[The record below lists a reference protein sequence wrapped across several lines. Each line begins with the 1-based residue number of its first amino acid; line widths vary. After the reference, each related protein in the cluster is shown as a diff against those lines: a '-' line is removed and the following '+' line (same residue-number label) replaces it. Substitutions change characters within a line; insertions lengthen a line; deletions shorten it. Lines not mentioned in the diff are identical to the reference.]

1 MPNSNRQQT
10 IWLGPFSNPDEVHIS
25 VADWDSAAGQRGQL
39 GMVHEYNNR
48 TYQRVKLDSGATSA
62 TPTGA
67 VAANDLAFW
76 RYKGDSTVQ
85 PYTVTNDRRFAMN
98 LTEATAAYANF
109 VAGIFRV
116 AASAGEY
123 VDILVKGSNIACADG
138 GNTFAAGETVFA
150 ELDSAAAVNRTAVG
164 TMPSYLTLG
173 IARGAASGGNV
184 NVDIDIPNMGK

>member
-10 IWLGPFSNPDEVHIS
+10 IWLGPFGSPDEVNIS
-25 VADWDSAAGQRGQL
+25 VADWDSVAGQRGQL
-39 GMVHEYNNR
+39 GVVHEYNSN
-48 TYQRVKLDSGATSA
+48 TYQRVKVDSGATSA

-76 RYKGDSTVQ
+76 RYQGDSTVQ

-98 LTEATAAYANF
+98 LGTATNAYANF

-116 AASAGEY
+116 AATAGNY
-123 VDILVKGSNIACADG
+123 VDILTKGSLIAVADG

-150 ELDSAAAVNRTAVG
+150 ELDSAAAANRTAVG

-173 IARGAASGGNV
+173 RARGAASGGNV
-184 NVDIDIPNMGK
+184 NCDIDIPLMGK

>member
-10 IWLGPFSNPDEVHIS
+10 IWLPTGNPDTTNITI
-25 VADWDSAAGQRGQL
+25 ADWDSVAGQRGQL
-39 GMVHEYNNR
+39 GMVHENDDR

-62 TPTGA
+62 TPTGV
-67 VAANDLAFW
+67 VAANDVAFW

-98 LTEATAAYANF
+98 LTEATNAYANF

-116 AASAGEY
+116 AATAGEY
-123 VDILVKGSNIACADG
+123 VEILVKGSNIACADG
-138 GNTFAAGETVFA
+138 GNSFAAGETIFA

-173 IARGAASGGNV
+173 RARGAAAGGNV
-184 NVDIDIPNMGK
+184 NCDIDIPIMGK

>member
-10 IWLGPFSNPDEVHIS
+10 IWLPTGPTPDDTNIS
-25 VADWDSAAGQRGQL
+25 VADWDAVAGQRGQL
-39 GMVHEYNNR
+39 GVVHEYNAR
-48 TYQRVKLDSGATSA
+48 TYQRLKTDSGATSA

-67 VAANDLAFW
+67 VAANQLAFW
-76 RYKGDSTVQ
+76 RYQGDSTVQ

-98 LTEATAAYANF
+98 LGAATNAYANF

-116 AASAGEY
+116 AATAGNY
-123 VDILVKGSNIACADG
+123 VDILTKGSNIAVADG

-150 ELDSAAAVNRTAVG
+150 ELDSAAAANRTAVG

-173 IARGAASGGNV
+173 RARGAASGGNV
-184 NVDIDIPNMGK
+184 NCDIDIPLMGK

>member
-10 IWLGPFSNPDEVHIS
+10 IWLPQGTPDETNIS
-25 VADWDSAAGQRGQL
+25 TTDWDSVAGQRGQL

-76 RYKGDSTVQ
+76 RYQGDSTVQ

-109 VAGIFRV
+109 VAGIFRLAV
-116 AASAGEY
+116 TAGQY
-123 VDILVKGSNIACADG
+123 CDILVKGSNIAVPDG
-138 GNTFAAGETVFA
+138 GNTFAAGEMVFA
-150 ELDSAAAVNRTAVG
+150 ELDSAAAVDRVAVG
-164 TMPSYLTLG
+164 SDTVYLCLG
-173 IARGAASGGNV
+173 RARGAASGGNV
-184 NVDIDIPNMGK
+184 NVDIDIPIMGK

>member
-10 IWLGPFSNPDEVHIS
+10 IWLPQGPNPDDTNITI
-25 VADWDSAAGQRGQL
+25 ADWDSVAGQRGQL
-39 GMVHEYNNR
+39 GVVHEYNER

-76 RYKGDSTVQ
+76 RYQGDSTVQ

-109 VAGIFRV
+109 VAGIFRNAV
-116 AASAGEY
+116 TAGQY
-123 VDILVKGSNIACADG
+123 CDILVKGSNIACADG
-138 GNTFAAGETVFA
+138 GNSFAAGEEIFA
-150 ELDSAAAVNRTAVG
+150 ELDSAAAVNRVGVG
-164 TMPSYLTLG
+164 TATSYLCLG
-173 IARGAASGGNV
+173 RARGAASGGNV
-184 NVDIDIPNMGK
+184 NCDIDIPLMGK